1 MSLHLDISNPQAE
14 ARLVAAA
21 DQRGIDIAA
30 LVETMAVD
38 FLPPAKSADAPAK
51 VRTAGEIARKV
62 GFVKGLPSDL
72 STNPEYM
79 KGFGQTI
86 NHRDLTQ

>member
-14 ARLVAAA
+14 ARLAAAA
-21 DQRGIDIAA
+21 DQRGIGIAA

-38 FLPPAKSADAPAK
+38 FLPPAEPTAVPAK
-51 VRTAGEIARKV
+51 IRTAGEIARKV

-86 NHRDLTQ
+86 NRGDVTQ